1 MNGWVVLQNQTKGV
15 LTIDQNTQS
24 KYEYFSTDHYAMF
37 NVKGRFS
44 HRLSKIRWTKF
55 CIIQFLI
62 LLYIYIYIYCLL
74 NMYVSIFF
82 LKIWISM
89 FYQWI
94 FDLLFIIEMQSI
106 FLVHNSKFFVHIST
120 NLEKLVILK
129 VKSSSYLFLF
139 LFFFFLLLNLLLLS
153 LFFSS

>member
-24 KYEYFSTDHYAMF
+24 KYEYFSTHHYAMF

-44 HRLSKIRWTKF
+44 HRLSKIRWT
-55 CIIQFLI
+55 I
-62 LLYIYIYIYCLL
+62 LYYSVPYIAIYIYIYCLL

-82 LKIWISM
+82 FLIWISM

-94 FDLLFIIEMQSI
+94 FDFLFIIEMQRI
-106 FLVHNSKFFVHIST
+106 FLVHNSKFFTYIST

-139 LFFFFLLLNLLLLS
+139 CFFFFFSIYFYFHFFFFLK
-153 LFFSS
+153 